1 VRNALTSARLRSLFV
16 YLAIVA
22 VVFVGAL
29 TVGFVFAH
37 EPQRETV
44 SITVRETPLTP
55 PSGRTVF
62 GVIGT
67 IADGSL
73 VLVGDEQSTVVE
85 MPAGVPVDEL
95 TRLPA
100 GRPPFRA
107 GTIVNLGTADT
118 STGFI
123 VTGIVAV
130 DGTTP

>member
-1 VRNALTSARLRSLFV
+1 MRSALASARLRSLFV
-16 YLAIVA
+16 YLTILV
-22 VVFVGAL
+22 VVFAGAL
-29 TVGFVFAH
+29 TIGFVFAH

-44 SITVRETPLTP
+44 SITVRESPLTP
-55 PSGRTVF
+55 PSGRTVS

-67 IADGSL
+67 IGDGSL

-100 GRPPFRA
+100 GQAPFRA
-107 GTIVNLGTADT
+107 GTVVNLGTADT